1 MVLTGNMDRQN
12 RRRSLDSLLDDR
24 LYHVLEPRADT
35 WSNTQDGDRLARQLP
50 QTAGTW
56 GNCLD
61 RLDT

>member
-1 MVLTGNMDRQN
+1 MVLTGSMDRQN
-12 RRRSLDSLLDDR
+12 RRRSPDSLLDDR
-24 LYHVLEPRADT
+24 LYHVRDRRADT

-50 QTAGTW
+50 QPEGTW